1 LSRAAAARSV
11 PDPPLQRRRP
21 FSSRTAIIG
30 LLTSI
35 KRFFR
40 KHRLALLFVSAYLF
54 ILFFPTLFLGR
65 ILSPNDIYYQYD
77 PWASL
82 RSVRAQN
89 PLIHDPPVS
98 YYTLISLLK
107 SDPSSFHWNRYVASG
122 IPGFGSAA
130 AAVLSPFILIPALL
144 MPLSLVYVGIVLTKF
159 AVSFMLA
166 YWWLREERLG
176 KRGAALGALLFS
188 AAGVYAVWWL
198 WQSTNA
204 AALYPAVLL
213 MIARAFH
220 RKSNSLALMT
230 LIVLALLLSGF
241 PPAVAY
247 MAWVGASY
255 VIYLALRLRFIP
267 VAEILKGVA
276 AVLLGLLL
284 AAPSLAP
291 LFSFLERTGY
301 VATRQQAGYDFH
313 YPLDHLQSFVSPFR
327 LGDPSRHFWRGDP
340 KLAISNNFV
349 ESTVYLG
356 IIALILTPLGLLA
369 RPARHRWFWAAT
381 LMVLLG
387 CMFGSHQL
395 LKDAVGELPGFKYS
409 PLTRLRIL
417 LPVPVAY
424 LSAAAMAAAGSL
436 LRSRRMLHWS
446 LREVLVVIVGGV
458 AVVDLALFAG
468 HFYPYIPPSL
478 TRLPQSPTIKY
489 LHEQKGPFRIV
500 AFFNYLVP
508 NTAELGRVE
517 DIRSQFG
524 SEQRYREL
532 LRRFDPEGWG
542 GVGTVL
548 MFNSLHANLADPVLR
563 MANVRYLIEPIPI
576 DIVRWRVLEKS
587 SMNASPTGQLRIRPG
602 TLIEREF
609 DVDSDDL
616 YAIDLDFRVGRKWQP
631 NAGVTLTLIRP
642 ETGKVVFRRTWSAER
657 LEREPKVYVPLHP
670 HAQQGN
676 VMLLRIQTLGMDAVI
691 PTTSAHE
698 AVPLL
703 YGKVRSP
710 IIPVTELPDGRIF
723 ENLAVL
729 PRHWA
734 VWSVRVLPVEEL
746 LRVPLDFGREAIMSS
761 KPADEIVNLDK
772 VTPELRRVGMRLLQ
786 YSGRR
791 QVLETNSHVPFLL
804 ATSEKLTPELRIT
817 VDGQG
822 RQPLEI
828 NGLFAAVRVA
838 HGKHR
843 IEIERRIGRG
853 WWPPAFLAAVL
864 WAAIAFFEMRTRNA
878 RASRA

>member
-1 LSRAAAARSV
+1 
-11 PDPPLQRRRP
+11 
-21 FSSRTAIIG
+21 
-30 LLTSI
+30 
-35 KRFFR
+35 
-40 KHRLALLFVSAYLF
+40 
-54 ILFFPTLFLGR
+54 LFLGR

-130 AAVLSPFILIPALL
+130 AAVLSPLILIPALL
-144 MPLSLVYVGIVLTKF
+144 MPLPLVYVGIVLTKF

-176 KRGAALGALLFS
+176 KRAAAIGATLFS

-213 MIARAFH
+213 LIARAFH
-220 RKSNSLALMT
+220 RKRNSLALMT
-230 LIVLALLLSGF
+230 LIVLAFLLSGF

-247 MAWVGASY
+247 IAWVGVLYA
-255 VIYLALRLRFIP
+255 IYLAVSLRFVP
-267 VAEILKGVA
+267 VAEVTKGVA

-284 AAPSLAP
+284 ASPSLAP

-313 YPLDHLQSFVSPFR
+313 YPIDHLRSFVEPFR
-327 LGDPSRHFWRGDP
+327 LGDPSRHFWHGDP

-356 IIALILTPLGLLA
+356 IVALILTPLGLLA
-369 RPARHRWFWAAT
+369 RRARHRWFWAAV
-381 LMVLLG
+381 LVALLG
-387 CMFGSHQL
+387 CMFGSHQI

-424 LSAAAMAAAGSL
+424 LSAASVAAAGSL
-436 LRSRRMLHWS
+436 LRWRRLARWP
-446 LREVLVVIVGGV
+446 LREVLAVVVGGV

-468 HFYPYIPPSL
+468 HFYPYIPTSL
-478 TRLPQSPTIKY
+478 ARLPRSPTIDY
-489 LHEQKGPFRIV
+489 LHEQSGPFRIV

-563 MANVRYLIEPIPI
+563 MANVRYLIEPIRI

-587 SMNASPTGQLRIRPG
+587 SMNAPPSGQLRIRPG
-602 TLIEREF
+602 TVIEREF
-609 DVDSDDL
+609 YVDSEDL
-616 YAIDLDFRVGRKWQP
+616 YAIDLNFRVGWKRQP
-631 NAGVTLTLIRP
+631 NANVTLTLVRP
-642 ETGKVVFRRTWSAER
+642 ETGKVVFTRSWSAER
-657 LEREPKVYVPLHP
+657 LEREPKVYVPLYP
-670 HAQQGN
+670 NARQGN
-676 VMLLRIQTLGMDAVI
+676 VMLLRIQTVGMDAVI
-691 PTTSAHE
+691 PTTALHE

-710 IIPVTELPDGRIF
+710 IVPVTELPDGRIF

-746 LRVPLDFGREAIMSS
+746 LRAPLDFGREAIMNVQ
-761 KPADEIVNLDK
+761 PPDEVVNLDK
-772 VTPELRRVGMRLLQ
+772 VTPELRRVQMRLLH
-786 YSGRR
+786 YSGGR
-791 QVLETNSHVPFLL
+791 QILETDSGVPFLL

-817 VDGQG
+817 VDGQE

-828 NGLFAAVRVA
+828 NGLFAAVRVS

-843 IEIERRIGRG
+843 IDIERRIGRG
-853 WWPPAFLAAVL
+853 WWLPAFLAAIL
-864 WAAIAFFEMRTRNA
+864 WAAVAFFEIRVRSR
-878 RASRA
+878 RAVQA